1 LITAVARRV
10 LGKNAAIVIEADE
23 FVARDAF
30 VIGALSIAVAI
41 GSPGDEVLW
50 LTAADR
56 ANKIESTWR
65 NEDRNHSEV
74 GIRLEV
80 GDKGNRS

>member
-1 LITAVARRV
+1 MDTAVARRV
-10 LGKNAAIVIEADE
+10 LGKNAAIVMEADE
-23 FVARDAF
+23 FVARNAF
-30 VIGALSIAVAI
+30 VIGTLSIAVAI

-56 ANKIESTWR
+56 ANRIESAWR

-74 GIRLEV
+74 DFRLEV
-80 GDKGNRS
+80 GDRNNRS